1 MEFERINC
9 YKEQN
14 SQDKFLEKMYKSEAG
29 KLLLKFLTSK
39 AVSEVGGRFMDSPFS
54 LPAIKPFI
62 EKNNIDMSQYEDKKY
77 KSYNHFFT
85 RKIKEGERVFDMTP
99 ELLCSPCDSKLTVY
113 KIDEKSK
120 YEIKGTKY

>member
-1 MEFERINC
+1 
-9 YKEQN
+9 
-14 SQDKFLEKMYKSEAG
+14 MYKSEAG

-77 KSYNHFFT
+77 KSYNDFLQEKLK
-85 RKIKEGERVFDMTP
+85 RVKEY
-99 ELLCSPCDSKLTVY
+99 L
-113 KIDEKSK
+113 I
-120 YEIKGTKY
+120 

>member
-9 YKEQN
+9 SKEQN
-14 SQDKFLEKMYKSEAG
+14 SQDKFLEKMYKSEVG

-62 EKNNIDMSQYEDKKY
+62 EKNNIYMSQYED
-77 KSYNHFFT
+77 
-85 RKIKEGERVFDMTP
+85 
-99 ELLCSPCDSKLTVY
+99 
-113 KIDEKSK
+113 
-120 YEIKGTKY
+120 